1 MSAADAFFDT
11 NVVLYLFSTDA
22 AKADRAEELI
32 ASGGQISV
40 QVLNEIAAVARR
52 KLGMSWG
59 EIREVVTQLRTVCP
73 VTPLTVET
81 HERGL
86 QVAERFGLSVYDGM
100 IVASALL
107 SNCAI
112 LYTEDIQDGKIVDGQ
127 LTMRNPFAPRQTA

>member
-1 MSAADAFFDT
+1 MKDADSFFDT
-11 NVVLYLFSTDA
+11 NVVLYLFSADA
-22 AKADRAEELI
+22 TKSDRAEELL
-32 ASGGQISV
+32 ASGGKISV
-40 QVLNEIAAVARR
+40 QVLNEMAAVARR

-107 SNCAI
+107 SGCAI
-112 LYTEDIQDGKIVDGQ
+112 LYTEDMQDGQVIDEQ
-127 LTMRNPFAPRQTA
+127 LAIRNPFTPR

>member
-1 MSAADAFFDT
+1 MSAADSFFDT
-11 NVVLYLFSTDA
+11 NVVLYLFSADA
-22 AKADRAEELI
+22 SKADRAEELF
-32 ASGGQISV
+32 ASGGKISV
-40 QVLNEIAAVARR
+40 QVLNELAAGARR
-52 KLGMSWG
+52 QLGMSWG

-107 SNCAI
+107 SGCAI
-112 LYTEDIQDGKIVDGQ
+112 LYTEDMQDGEVIDEQ
-127 LTMRNPFAPRQTA
+127 LAIRNPFTPR